1 MAFEI
6 TNHFIEEIEQRIEA
20 GDVVALAK
28 ELQEQHHP
36 ADIAEILISLDH
48 KDAVQLLEGLDEQII
63 ADVIIEMD
71 EDERGKLLADYSSKE
86 IAEILVDN
94 LDSDD
99 AADII
104 SELSENKKRE
114 VLSNVEDLDHAR
126 QIASLLTHA
135 EGTAGSL
142 MATELVKVHE
152 NWTVTQCVRE
162 MRRQAEEVEAVYA
175 IYVVDDSDHL
185 LGLLSL
191 KKLLTISTR
200 TPISEVYD
208 RKFHSVTTIT
218 PAEEVAQ
225 IMQKYDLHSIA
236 VTDDLGRLLGRITVD
251 DVVDVITEEAE
262 RDYQLASGLTD
273 EVEDYDSV
281 IKVTRIRLPWLV
293 VGLVGGIA
301 VAAIVGINEDR
312 ISAIPQL
319 AFFIPL
325 IAAMGG
331 NVGVQSSAIV
341 VKALANKSFGNDNT
355 KRLLKEFSV
364 GIINGVILGILM
376 MGLGMII
383 GYNIE
388 ILLTVSISLI
398 CVVIFASLFGT
409 FVPMILEKFN
419 IDPAVATGPFIT
431 TSNDVMALFIY
442 FYIGRL
448 IIGG

>member
-20 GDVVALAK
+20 GDVLALAK

>member
-1 MAFEI
+1 MASEHN
-6 TNHFIEEIEQRIEA
+6 TLLIEDIENRIA
-20 GDVVALAK
+20 SGDLALLAA
-28 ELQEQHHP
+28 ELQEHQHP

-48 KDAVQLLEGLDEQII
+48 KDAVELLEAFDKQFI

-86 IAEILVDN
+86 IAEVLVEN

-104 SELSENKKRE
+104 SELSEDKKRE
-114 VLSNVEDLDHAR
+114 VLSNVEDVEHAR
-126 QIASLLTHA
+126 QVASLLAHA

-142 MATELVKVHE
+142 MATELIKVRE
-152 NWTVTQCVRE
+152 SWTVTQCVRE
-162 MRRQAEEVEAVYA
+162 MRRQAEEVETVYA
-175 IYVVDDSDHL
+175 IYVVDDSNHL
-185 LGLLSL
+185 LGSLSL
-191 KKLLTISTR
+191 KKLLTISIA

-208 RKFHSVTTIT
+208 RKIRSVTTTT

-225 IMQKYDLHSIA
+225 IMQKYDLHSIP
-236 VTDDLGRLLGRITVD
+236 VTDSLGRLLGRITVD

-262 RDYQLASGLTD
+262 RDYQMASGLTD
-273 EVEDYDSV
+273 EVEDNDSLL
-281 IKVTRIRLPWLV
+281 KVTRIRLPWLV
-293 VGLVGGIA
+293 VGLVGGLA
-301 VAAIVGINEDR
+301 VASIVGLNEGR
-312 ISAIPQL
+312 ITAIPQL

-341 VKALANKSFGNDNT
+341 VKALANKSFGSDNA
-355 KRLLKEFSV
+355 KRLFKEFSV
-364 GIINGVILGILM
+364 GMINGVILAILM

-383 GYNIE
+383 GYNLQ
-388 ILLTVSISLI
+388 ILLTVSLSLL
-398 CVVIFASLFGT
+398 CVIVFASLFGT
-409 FVPMILEKFN
+409 FVPLMLDKLK

-431 TSNDVMALFIY
+431 TSNDVLALFIY

-448 IIGG
+448 IIG

>member
-20 GDVVALAK
+20 GDVLALAK
-28 ELQEQHHP
+28 EMQEQHHP

-152 NWTVTQCVRE
+152 NWNVTQCVRE

>member
-20 GDVVALAK
+20 GDVLALAK
-28 ELQEQHHP
+28 EMQEQHHP

-376 MGLGMII
+376 MGLGMVI

>member
-20 GDVVALAK
+20 GDVLALAK
-28 ELQEQHHP
+28 EMQEQHHP

>member
-6 TNHFIEEIEQRIEA
+6 TNHFVEDIEDRIKA
-20 GDVVALAK
+20 GDVEGLAK
-28 ELQEQHHP
+28 ELQEEHHP
-36 ADIAEILISLDH
+36 ADIAEILTSLNH
-48 KDAVQLLEGLDEQII
+48 KDAVQLLEALDEQII

-86 IAEILVDN
+86 IAEILVEN
-94 LDSDD
+94 MDSDD

-104 SELSENKKRE
+104 SELSEDKKRE
-114 VLSNVEDLDHAR
+114 VLSNVEDLEHAR

-142 MATELVKVHE
+142 MATELIKVRE

-162 MRRQAEEVEAVYA
+162 MRRQAEEVETVYA

-208 RKFHSVTTIT
+208 RKFHSVTTTT

-236 VTDDLGRLLGRITVD
+236 VTDDLGRLLGRITFD
-251 DVVDVITEEAE
+251 DMVDVITEEAE

-273 EVEDYDSV
+273 EVEDYDSLL
-281 IKVTRIRLPWLV
+281 KVTRIRLPWLV

-301 VAAIVGINEDR
+301 VASIVGLNEGR
-312 ISAIPQL
+312 IAAIPQL

-341 VKALANKSFGNDNT
+341 VKALANHSFGSDNK
-355 KRLLKEFSV
+355 KRLFKEFSV
-364 GIINGVILGILM
+364 GLINGVILALLM
-376 MGLGMII
+376 MGLGTII
-383 GYNIE
+383 GYNQE
-388 ILLTVSISLI
+388 ILLTVSLSLL
-398 CVVIFASLFGT
+398 CVIVFASLFGT
-409 FVPMILEKFN
+409 FVPLMLDKLK